1 MDTHVCSATCN
12 DKEHVRA
19 ENVNDDAIILLD
31 ASGAGY
37 PDVAVQTTHR
47 EIMNMVNATL
57 DECKQVLP
65 QVTQALRNKNID
77 KMFAEKGEEWKD
89 FCDDVAI
96 YYACRFKVHG
106 TLIPICKQPAHD
118 LD

>member
-1 MDTHVCSATCN
+1 MEAHVCSATCDN
-12 DKEHVRA
+12 KTHVHA

-37 PDVAVQTTHR
+37 SDVAVETTHGD
-47 EIMNMVNATL
+47 IMNMVNEPL
-57 DECKQVLP
+57 DKCKQILP
-65 QVTQALRNKNID
+65 QVAKALRNKNVA
-77 KMFAEKGEEWKD
+77 KMFAEKGQEWKD

-96 YYACRFKVHG
+96 YYACRFKVYG
-106 TLIPICKQPAHD
+106 TLIPICKPVGHD